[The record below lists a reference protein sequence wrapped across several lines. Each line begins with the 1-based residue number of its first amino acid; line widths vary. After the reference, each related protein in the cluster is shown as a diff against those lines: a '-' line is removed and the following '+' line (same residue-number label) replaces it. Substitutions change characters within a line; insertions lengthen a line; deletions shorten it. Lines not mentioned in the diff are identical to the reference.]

1 VSIGETARLLMKITG
16 RKAPIVEEKARLR
29 PERSEVLRL
38 ICGNAKARKL
48 TGWRPHTPLEQGLAR
63 TAEYVRAH
71 LADYKAG
78 MYNV

>member
-1 VSIGETARLLMKITG
+1 MKLTG
-16 RKAPIVEEKARLR
+16 RRAEIKEDRVRLR

-38 ICGNAKARKL
+38 ICGNKKALKL
-48 TGWRPHTPLEQGLAR
+48 TGWKPRVSLEQGLAR

-78 MYNV
+78 LYNV